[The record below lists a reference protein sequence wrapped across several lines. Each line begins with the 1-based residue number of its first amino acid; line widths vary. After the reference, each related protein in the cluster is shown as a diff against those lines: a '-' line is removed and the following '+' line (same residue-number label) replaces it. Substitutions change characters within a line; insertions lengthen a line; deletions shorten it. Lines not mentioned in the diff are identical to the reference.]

1 MADDLKLGLQ
11 LGYWTA
17 APRPAR
23 ELVALATQAE
33 DVGFDSIWTGESW
46 SSDAFSPLAAVAAAT
61 SRVKLCTGI
70 AQISART
77 PTAMAMHAMTLDGL
91 SEGRACLGIGVS
103 GPQVVEG
110 WYGRPFSKPLAR
122 TREYIDIIRRALAR
136 DVPVEAPGPHYPLPY
151 RGEDALGLGKP
162 LKMITHP
169 RRSDIPIYLGAEGP
183 KNVALAVEIA
193 DGWVPLYYSPYRPE
207 VYETQLSGATRGFEI
222 AVNVS
227 VSVNDDV
234 ATALW
239 PIKAALGFY
248 IGGMGAR
255 ASDRGAG
262 TLRRSESGPE
272 RPDPQDRE
280 RDRYS
285 KNFHTELMARMGY
298 EEEAFHIQDLF
309 FEGKR
314 DEAIAAVP
322 DAFADEISLV
332 GPRERIAERIEAW
345 RKTPVTTILV
355 GGTDPDTMRLLAD
368 LTR

>member
-1 MADDLKLGLQ
+1 MKLGLQ

-17 APRPAR
+17 QPQSAR
-23 ELVALATQAE
+23 DLVARATFAE
-33 DVGFDSIWTGESW
+33 GLGFDSIWTGESW

-61 SRVKLCTGI
+61 TRVKLCTGI

-110 WYGRPFSKPLAR
+110 WYGRPFGKPLAR
-122 TREYIDIIRRALAR
+122 TREYVQVIRDALAR
-136 DVPVEAPGPHYPLPY
+136 QEPVLNEGEHYPLPF
-151 RGEDALGLGKP
+151 RGEGALGLGKP

-169 RRSDIPIYLGAEGP
+169 RRADVPIFLGAEGP
-183 KNVALAVEIA
+183 KNVALATEIA

-207 VYETQLSGATRGFEI
+207 VYATQMKAAKPGFEV
-222 AVNVS
+222 AVNVF
-227 VSVNDDV
+227 VSVADD
-234 ATALW
+234 AAAALW
-239 PIKAALGFY
+239 PVKATLGFY
-248 IGGMGAR
+248 IGGMGAK
-255 ASDRGAG
+255 
-262 TLRRSESGPE
+262 
-272 RPDPQDRE
+272 
-280 RDRYS
+280 S

-298 EEEAFHIQDLF
+298 EEQAFRIQELF

-332 GPRERIAERIEAW
+332 GPKERIAERLGAW
-345 RKTPVTTILV
+345 RETPVTTILL
-355 GGTDPDTMRLLAD
+355 GGQDDATMRVMAE
-368 LTR
+368 LTG

>member
-1 MADDLKLGLQ
+1 MKLGLQ
-11 LGYWTA
+11 FGYWTA

-23 ELVALATQAE
+23 ELVAAATAAE
-33 DVGFDSIWTGESW
+33 DLGFDSIWTGESW

-122 TREYIDIIRRALAR
+122 TREYIQIVRDAIARAE
-136 DVPVEAPGPHYPLPY
+136 PVTSDGVHYPLPY
-151 RGEDALGLGKP
+151 RGEGALGLGKP

-169 RRSDIPIYLGAEGP
+169 LRSEIPIFLGAEGP
-183 KNVALAVEIA
+183 KNVALAAEVA
-193 DGWVPLYYSPYRPE
+193 DGWVPLYYSPYRTD
-207 VYETQLSGATRGFEI
+207 VYKANLDAVKPGFEI
-222 AVNVS
+222 AVNVF
-227 VSVNDDV
+227 VNVNDDV
-234 ATALW
+234 SEALW
-239 PIKAALGFY
+239 PVKATLGFY
-248 IGGMGAR
+248 IGGMGAK
-255 ASDRGAG
+255 
-262 TLRRSESGPE
+262 T
-272 RPDPQDRE
+272 
-280 RDRYS
+280 
-285 KNFHTELMARMGY
+285 KNFHTELMARMGF
-298 EEEAFHIQDLF
+298 EEAAHRIQDLF

-314 DEAIAAVP
+314 DEAILAVP

-332 GPRERIAERIEAW
+332 GPKERIAERLDAW
-345 RKTPVTTILV
+345 RATPVTTMLI
-355 GGTDPDTMRLLAD
+355 GGSDEPTMRLLAD

>member
-1 MADDLKLGLQ
+1 MLLRMKLGLQ
-11 LGYWTA
+11 FGYWTA
-17 APRPAR
+17 QPRPAR
-23 ELVALATQAE
+23 ELVAAATAAE

-122 TREYIDIIRRALAR
+122 TREYVQIVRDAIARAE
-136 DVPVEAPGPHYPLPY
+136 PVQSDGEHYPLPY
-151 RGEDALGLGKP
+151 RGEGALGFGKP

-169 RRSDIPIYLGAEGP
+169 LRTEIPIFLGAEGP
-183 KNVALAVEIA
+183 KNVALAFEIA
-193 DGWVPLYYSPYRPE
+193 DGWVPLYYSPYRTD
-207 VYETQLSGATRGFEI
+207 VYEANFATIKPGFEI
-222 AVNVS
+222 AVNVF
-227 VSVNDDV
+227 VNVNDDV
-234 ATALW
+234 GEALW
-239 PIKAALGFY
+239 PVKATLGFY
-248 IGGMGAR
+248 IGGMGAK
-255 ASDRGAG
+255 
-262 TLRRSESGPE
+262 T
-272 RPDPQDRE
+272 
-280 RDRYS
+280 
-285 KNFHTELMARMGY
+285 KNFHTELMARMGF
-298 EEEAFHIQDLF
+298 EEEAHRIQDLF

-314 DEAIAAVP
+314 DEAILAVP

-332 GPRERIAERIEAW
+332 GPKERIAERLEAW
-345 RKTPVTTILV
+345 RDTPVTTMLL